1 MLRTAGMR
9 NTRETES
16 GAPTIMAAFLLFAA
30 ATSSAIAS
38 VLLKLAARLD
48 INATAAGMS
57 GLWALMTA
65 STGVRLGAVI
75 AYGVGFV
82 FYAMALKRVALS
94 TAYPVMVGITIVALL
109 VYGAMAGESITMK
122 GIAGSALVVV
132 GVALIYL

>member
-1 MLRTAGMR
+1 
-9 NTRETES
+9 
-16 GAPTIMAAFLLFAA
+16 MAAFLLFAA